1 MVKKKVV
8 KKIKEDDSGLFIPAG
23 LFVGL
28 GFGAINGNWA
38 AGTLFGLGIGFF
50 GTAVV
55 RAWRAR

>member
-1 MVKKKVV
+1 MKKQI

-28 GFGAINGNWA
+28 GFGSIFNNWV
-38 AGTLFGLGIGFF
+38 AGTLFGLGLGFL

-55 RAWRAR
+55 RAWKRSR